1 VELDGLVTALPGPAA
16 ALDELASQTTAVLD
30 VQCGLS
36 GENNAIF
43 TNAPVVTQ
51 SAGSPT
57 SYDVIFQLTSP
68 PTAGSSLCSV
78 SFTDQANSFP
88 NGQTAKTAAKQ
99 FRVVVNT

>member
-1 VELDGLVTALPGPAA
+1 VM
-16 ALDELASQTTAVLD
+16 D

-36 GENNAIF
+36 GENNPIF

-88 NGQTAKTAAKQ
+88 NGPARKDCDEAASRPRQ
-99 FRVVVNT
+99 YLSPPLPEVTDLL